1 MDVWISTG
9 GSHGDLHP
17 FLAIGQALRRR
28 GHHVTL
34 SAHPYFRADV
44 EAAGLEHFAMNP
56 EIELESI
63 LNDPLFMHPRVGGQR
78 VLDMIFACVPSA
90 LAALRGALRARRP
103 DVVLSHHIC
112 IGTRWLCDELRLPF
126 VQSQLAPLT
135 WLSGSDP
142 VPPMQRRPGAWRR
155 TAARLL
161 FRTLLPLAAAWF
173 GRRINRLRRDVGYP
187 PERGAFLAD
196 WFGGDVNLGL
206 WSPHLRGPTDRD
218 PPRARL
224 CGFCWY
230 DRSDRTPELPAD
242 LQRFL
247 DAGDPPVVFALGTAA
262 VHNPGDFYHVATDAC
277 ARLGR
282 RGVLLVGKDAN
293 VPPLLGAS
301 MIAQHYVPFSLIF
314 PRASAV
320 VHHGGIGSTAQTLR
334 AGRPAVVVPHAH
346 DQFHNALHA
355 HRLGVAQTV
364 PRTALTVARLAAA
377 LARLA
382 DPTVES
388 AAAALR
394 EHLRDEDGA
403 KVACDEIEL
412 CARASFPRRP
422 TFPR

>member
-1 MDVWISTG
+1 MYIWITTG

-28 GHHVTL
+28 GHEVTL

-44 EAAGLEHFAMNP
+44 EAAGIEHFAMNP
-56 EIELESI
+56 EIELERI
-63 LNDPLFMHPRVGGQR
+63 LNDPQFMHPRVGGRR
-78 VLDMIFACVPSA
+78 VLDMIFACVPDA
-90 LAALRGALRARRP
+90 LAALRGAMCARRP

-142 VPPMQRRPGAWRR
+142 VPPMQRRPGALRR
-155 TAARLL
+155 AGARFL
-161 FRTLLPLAAAWF
+161 FRTFLPLAAAWF

-187 PERGAFLAD
+187 PEKSAFLAD
-196 WFGGDVNLGL
+196 WFGGDANLGL
-206 WSPHLRGPTDRD
+206 WSPHFRGPTDRD

-224 CGFCWY
+224 CGFCCY
-230 DRSDRTPELPAD
+230 DRSDRTPTLPIELE
-242 LQRFL
+242 RFL

-262 VHNPGDFYHVATDAC
+262 VHNPGDFYHVAADAC

-293 VPPLLGAS
+293 VPAGLGAS
-301 MIAQHYVPFSLIF
+301 LIALHYVPFSLLF
-314 PRASAV
+314 PRAGV
-320 VHHGGIGSTAQTLR
+320 IVHHGGIGSTAQALR
-334 AGRPAVVVPHAH
+334 AGRPTVVVPHAH

-355 HRLGVAQTV
+355 HRLGVAHCV
-364 PRTALTVARLAAA
+364 PRAALSVARLADA
-377 LARLA
+377 LVRMA
-382 DPTVES
+382 DPAVES

-394 EHLRDEDGA
+394 AHVRHEDGTS
-403 KVACDEIEL
+403 VACDELER
-412 CARASFPRRP
+412 CARDDYPRRP